1 MAMMKCRFSLR
12 VIGFLV
18 GAALSYRAAL
28 LAEGLAVYRGWRAP
42 GLLVFF
48 HLLPL
53 IHRGGEPPFVG
64 FGFRI
69 VVDMLILCSMICA
82 LVLLMSKVYRF
93 YNS

>member
-1 MAMMKCRFSLR
+1 MAIMKGGFLLA
-12 VIGFLV
+12 VIGFVV

-28 LAEGLAVYRGWRAP
+28 LAEGLAVYRGWRTP
-42 GLLVFF
+42 GVVIFF

-53 IHRGGEPPFVG
+53 THKGGEPPLWM
-64 FGFRI
+64 FRVPI
-69 VVDMLILCSMICA
+69 VVDIFSMICA